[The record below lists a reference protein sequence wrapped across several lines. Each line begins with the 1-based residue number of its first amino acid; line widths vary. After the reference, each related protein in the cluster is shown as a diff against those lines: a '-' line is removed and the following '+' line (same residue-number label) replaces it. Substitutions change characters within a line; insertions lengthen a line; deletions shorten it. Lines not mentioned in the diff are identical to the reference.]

1 MIMKVGVGGTFS
13 VLHRGHRALLDKA
26 FEVGDEVVIG
36 ITSDDFT
43 SKNKAKRIPLEE
55 RVRALESYLSQKGKS
70 YSINVIESSQ
80 AKLLTD
86 DSVEALIASPETYS
100 EAERLAKLRLEKG
113 MKPLQIVRIGYVLA
127 DDCTPISASR
137 VLSGEIDESGRMLRP
152 MRIGVG
158 SDNPVKLEA
167 VRNVMIRIYGQVEV
181 APAKVRT
188 SVPAEPWG
196 DEVEKGAKERAR
208 GSLGQLDFGVGIEAG
223 IFEHNGGLYDVQFC
237 AILDRMNRF
246 TVGHGLGFRYPP
258 NVEERL
264 RGGSSV
270 GRIFRELYGQE
281 KGGRG
286 EGAIGFLTHGMLKR
300 GELTEQSIIAA
311 MVPRIRK
318 ELYFEL

>member
-1 MIMKVGVGGTFS
+1 MKVGVGGTFN

-26 FEVGDEVVIG
+26 FDVGDEVVIG
-36 ITSDDFT
+36 ITSDEFT
-43 SKNKAKRIPLEE
+43 SKNKAKQVPLQDRIL
-55 RVRALESYLSQKGKS
+55 ALEAYLAAKGKP
-70 YSINVIESSQ
+70 YTINVIESSQ
-80 AKLLTD
+80 ARLLTD
-86 DSVEALIASPETYS
+86 NSIEALVASPETYI
-100 EAERLAKLRLEKG
+100 EAERLVKLRLEKG
-113 MKPLQIVRIGYVLA
+113 MRPLQVVRIGYVLA

-137 VLSGEIDESGRMLRP
+137 VLSGEIDESGKMLRP

-158 SDNPVKLEA
+158 SDNPVKLDA
-167 VRNVMIRIYGQVEV
+167 VRNVMTRIYGEVQVSQ
-181 APAKVRT
+181 AKVRT

-196 DEVEKGAKERAR
+196 EEVEKGAMERAR
-208 GSLGQLDFGVGIEAG
+208 GSLGQFDFGVGIEAG

-246 TVGHGLGFRYPP
+246 TIGHGLGFRYPP
-258 NVEERL
+258 NVEDRL
-264 RGGSSV
+264 RDGKSV

-300 GELTEQSIIAA
+300 GELTEQSVIAA

>member
-1 MIMKVGVGGTFS
+1 MKVGVGGTFN

-43 SKNKAKRIPLEE
+43 SKNKARQVPLQERIQ
-55 RVRALESYLSQKGKS
+55 ALGSYLSQKGKA

-80 AKLLTD
+80 ARLLSD
-86 DSVEALIASPETYS
+86 DSIEALVASPETYI
-100 EAERLAKLRLEKG
+100 EAERLAKMRLEKG
-113 MKPLQIVRIGYVLA
+113 MKPLQIIRIGYILA

-137 VLSGEIDESGRMLRP
+137 VLAGEIDESGKMLRP

-158 SDNPVKLEA
+158 SDNPVKLDA
-167 VRNVMIRIYGQVEV
+167 VRNVMSRIYGEVEV
-181 APAKVRT
+181 SPTRVRT

-196 DEVEKGAKERAR
+196 DEVEKGATERAR
-208 GSLGQLDFGVGIEAG
+208 SSLGQFDFGVGIEAG
-223 IFEHNGGLYDVQFC
+223 IFEHNGSLYDVQFC

-246 TVGHGLGFRYPP
+246 TIGHGLGFRYPP
-258 NVEERL
+258 NVEDRL
-264 RGGSSV
+264 REGKSV

-300 GELTEQSIIAA
+300 GELTEQSVIAA